1 MGGISSGGDAV
12 TAVHFFDSLDAAL
25 AYRLATGCGGWI
37 FAADDGTA
45 TLFLGM
51 TPAQIFTHP
60 ATAGRSGELIP

>member
-1 MGGISSGGDAV
+1 MTS
-12 TAVHFFDSLDAAL
+12 VHFFDTPAA
-25 AYRLATGCGGWI
+25 ARAHRTATGCGGWI

-51 TPAQIFTHP
+51 TPAQIFDHP